1 MAQRERHDPKRVAAV
16 VWLAEEHPDALTAE
30 LLRYGLHLT
39 GPYHNCTVDEAYAIA
54 VNTAPGSPL
63 AAALDPAAAWP
74 TSAYLLSSIEYSL
87 RWLCWAKTADGAK
100 GRNRP
105 TPLAT
110 PATPSQ
116 KKRAEHP
123 GMSKDE
129 LAEYL
134 AMPRVELQAVTH
146 SVNP

>member
-1 MAQRERHDPKRVAAV
+1 MAQRERHRPKRVAAV

-39 GPYHNCTVDEAYAIA
+39 GPYRNCTIDEAYAIA
-54 VNTAPGSPL
+54 VNPSPGSPL

-74 TSAYLLSSIEYSL
+74 PSSYLLSSIEYSL
-87 RWLCWAKTADGAK
+87 RWLCWAETEDGAK

-110 PATPSQ
+110 PATSQ
-116 KKRAEHP
+116 EKRVEHP
-123 GMSKDE
+123 SMSKVE

-146 SVNP
+146 SANP

>member
-1 MAQRERHDPKRVAAV
+1 MAQRERHRPKRVAAV

-39 GPYHNCTVDEAYAIA
+39 GPYRNCTIDEAYAIA
-54 VNTAPGSPL
+54 VSVQPGSPL

-74 TSAYLLSSIEYSL
+74 TSSYLLSSIEYSL
-87 RWLCWAKTADGAK
+87 RWLCWAETEDGSK

-105 TPLAT
+105 APLAT
-110 PATPSQ
+110 PATSQ
-116 KKRAEHP
+116 ERRAERP

-134 AMPRVELQAVTH
+134 ARPRVELQAVTH
-146 SVNP
+146 SANP

>member
-1 MAQRERHDPKRVAAV
+1 M
-16 VWLAEEHPDALTAE
+16 
-30 LLRYGLHLT
+30 
-39 GPYHNCTVDEAYAIA
+39 DEAYAVA
-54 VNTAPGSPL
+54 VNTTPGSPL
-63 AAALDPAAAWP
+63 AAALDPRAVWP

-87 RWLCWAKTADGAK
+87 RWLCWAKTEDGAK

-110 PATPSQ
+110 PATTSQ
-116 KKRAEHP
+116 ENRAEHP
-123 GMSKDE
+123 GMSKAE

-146 SVNP
+146 SANP

>member
-1 MAQRERHDPKRVAAV
+1 M
-16 VWLAEEHPDALTAE
+16 TAE

-39 GPYHNCTVDEAYAIA
+39 GPYRNCTVDEAYAVVVSA
-54 VNTAPGSPL
+54 APGAPL

-87 RWLCWAKTADGAK
+87 RWLCWAKTEDGAK

-105 TPLAT
+105 APLAT
-110 PATPSQ
+110 PATTSQ
-116 KKRAEHP
+116 EKRPEHP

-134 AMPRVELQAVTH
+134 AQPRVELQAVTH
-146 SVNP
+146 SANP

>member
-1 MAQRERHDPKRVAAV
+1 MAQRERHVPKRVAAV

-39 GPYHNCTVDEAYAIA
+39 GPYHNCTIDEAYAIA

-63 AAALDPAAAWP
+63 AAALDPSAAWP
-74 TSAYLLSSIEYSL
+74 TSSYLLSSIEYSL
-87 RWLCWAKTADGAK
+87 RWLCWAETEDGSK

-110 PATPSQ
+110 PATTSQ
-116 KKRAEHP
+116 EKRAVRT

-129 LAEYL
+129 LAKYL

-146 SVNP
+146 SANP

>member
-1 MAQRERHDPKRVAAV
+1 MAQGERHDPKRVAAV

-39 GPYHNCTVDEAYAIA
+39 GPYRNCTVDEAYAIA

-74 TSAYLLSSIEYSL
+74 TSSYLLASIEYSL
-87 RWLCWAKTADGAK
+87 RWLCWAKTEDGAK

-105 TPLAT
+105 TPLVT
-110 PATPSQ
+110 PATGQ
-116 KKRAEHP
+116 TKKAEHP
-123 GMSKDE
+123 GMSKGE

-134 AMPRVELQAVTH
+134 AMPRVEMQAVTH
-146 SVNP
+146 SANP

>member
-1 MAQRERHDPKRVAAV
+1 M
-16 VWLAEEHPDALTAE
+16 
-30 LLRYGLHLT
+30 
-39 GPYHNCTVDEAYAIA
+39 DEAYAVA

-63 AAALDPAAAWP
+63 AAALDSGAVWP

-87 RWLCWAKTADGAK
+87 RWLCWAETEDGIK

-105 TPLAT
+105 SPLAT

-116 KKRAEHP
+116 EKRAERP

-129 LAEYL
+129 LAKYL

-146 SVNP
+146 SANP